1 MVLSVRRRIAD
12 IARAEPDRTAVI
24 GFDTH
29 LAEQVLSW
37 REFADRVADAADAL
51 RAALDRRTRSCA
63 VVSAGNTLP
72 AAIGVAAAFAAEVPV
87 FPLNPATPPAERDT
101 LLRLLGR
108 RFAHG
113 YLMDAQLRPQRIALP
128 AGPEPPAGVNTAS
141 EGPGQ
146 FNTASEGPG
155 QFSAVAYLLATG
167 ASTGIPKISARPGP
181 LRYDPVRTPSVV
193 IRQTGWRTAQRQLIV
208 GPLYHAAPFTAFL
221 DALLDSNTVVL
232 QPVFAPQWTVELVRR
247 YAIEWLQLTPTHM
260 REILRL
266 PDLDPAGFGTLRAM
280 LHTAARCDADTKRG
294 WIDLLGP
301 ERVYELYGA
310 TEGVGVTLVRGDE
323 WLARPGTVGR
333 GFLTQ
338 VRILDDIGNLVP
350 PGTTGTVF
358 MRIPRRVGRS
368 DYVNDQAIRTTPDGF
383 ATVGD
388 RGRLDRDGYLYL
400 EPRDHDTINVGGEK
414 VDPDEVEAA
423 LRDHPA
429 VVDAVAVAV
438 PHQTLGSVVGAHVVL
453 QRGASVRKA
462 ELAAHCGRRLAGYKI
477 PKHFTFV
484 DQVPRS
490 AAGKIQRWRLAP
502 HHENGATPP

>member
-12 IARAEPDRTAVI
+12 TARAGPDRTALV
-24 GFDTH
+24 GFDAH

-72 AAIGVAAAFAAEVPV
+72 AAIGVAAALTAEVPV
-87 FPLNPATPPAERDT
+87 FPLNPATPPAERDA

-108 RFAHG
+108 RFGHG
-113 YLMDAQLRPQRIALP
+113 YLMDAQLRPQRIELS
-128 AGPEPPAGVNTAS
+128 AGPEPPAGAS
-141 EGPGQ
+141 
-146 FNTASEGPG
+146 
-155 QFSAVAYLLATG
+155 VAYLLATG
-167 ASTGIPKISARPGP
+167 ASTGIPKISVRPGP
-181 LRYDPVRTPSVV
+181 LRYDPVRTPSLV

-301 ERVYELYGA
+301 ERVYELYAA

-338 VRILDDIGNLVP
+338 VRILDDTGNPVP

-358 MRIPRRVGRS
+358 MRTSRRVGRS

-388 RGRLDRDGYLYL
+388 HGRLDRDGYLYL
-400 EPRDHDTINVGGEK
+400 EPRHHDTINVGGEK

-453 QRGASVRKA
+453 ERGASVRKA

>member
-1 MVLSVRRRIAD
+1 MTTPQPIRHRITTT
-12 IARAEPDRTAVI
+12 ARTQPERTALVS
-24 GFDTH
+24 FDTQ
-29 LAEQVLSW
+29 LTEQVLSW
-37 REFADRVADAADAL
+37 REFAEQVTDAADAL
-51 RAALDRRTRSCA
+51 CAVLDRGTRSCA
-63 VVSAGNTLP
+63 IVPAGNTAP
-72 AAIGVAAAFAAEVPV
+72 AAIGIAAALTAEVPV
-87 FPLNPATPPAERDT
+87 FPLNPATPPAERDA

-113 YLMDAQLRPQRIALP
+113 YLMEDQLRPQRIHLP
-128 AGPEPPAGVNTAS
+128 AGPEPSAGAS
-141 EGPGQ
+141 
-146 FNTASEGPG
+146 T
-155 QFSAVAYLLATG
+155 VAYLLATG

-181 LRYDPVRTPSVV
+181 LRYDPARTPSVV

-266 PDLDPAGFGTLRAM
+266 PDLDPAGFASLRAI
-280 LHTAARCDADTKRG
+280 LHTAARCDAGTKRG

-338 VRILDDIGNLVP
+338 VRILDDTGSLVP
-350 PGTTGTVF
+350 PGTAGTVF
-358 MRIPRRVGRS
+358 MRTPQPVGHS
-368 DYVNDQAIRTTPDGF
+368 DYINDQAIRTTADGF

-388 RGRLDRDGYLYL
+388 HGRLDRDGYLYL
-400 EPRDHDTINVGGEK
+400 EPRAHDTINVGGEK

-453 QRGASVRKA
+453 QGGASVRKA
-462 ELAAHCGRRLAGYKI
+462 ELAAHCGQRLAGYKI

-490 AAGKIQRWRLAP
+490 AAGKVQRWRLAP
-502 HHENGATPP
+502 LHENGATPP